1 MKKNFLLISLVAFF
15 FSSVNS
21 QDFSKMKG
29 SVYCAM
35 KKSQTPV
42 LGQPIQTNGGPLH
55 SFDVLKYTLVVN
67 LYQCY
72 NSPYP
77 KNFTASN
84 IIQFRADSTLNSIK
98 LDAVNSSLIID
109 SVRLAGVSY
118 THLNNILTIQL
129 NQTYNAG
136 DTVNVKIYYRH
147 KNVVDYALYVKNGM
161 LFTDCEPEG
170 ARKWF
175 PCWDRPSDKA
185 QLDLTAKVKASVKLG
200 SNGYLA
206 DSTFSGDSLWYHW
219 VSNENVAT
227 YLIVLTSK
235 VNYKLDIVYWHK
247 LSNPT
252 DSIPIRFYY
261 NSGENP
267 SSVKSIIPA
276 MATWYS
282 QNFIE
287 HPFPKNGFATLNSDF
302 SWGGMENQT
311 LTSFCP
317 GCWSEY
323 LTAHEF
329 AHQWFGDMI
338 TCSTWADIW
347 LNEGFA
353 TWTEAFWYES
363 YGGYTAYKSDI
374 DGDANSY
381 LNSNPGWPIS
391 DPDWAI
397 TTPPTDILFN
407 YAITYAKGACVLHQ
421 LRYVLGDSLF
431 FVTMKA
437 YCADSNLKFQSATIS
452 DFNQK
457 VNQVTGENFNWFFN
471 EWIFQ
476 PNHPIYQNTYNF
488 QNLGIGQWKV
498 NFFARQVQTNT
509 VFFKMPIEIN
519 VHFQDNTDT
528 LIRVMNDVNN
538 QQLFW
543 TFNKRPILLQF
554 DPHNQIVL
562 KEGSTIV
569 GIDEPQQDK
578 HSVFLYQN
586 SPNPV
591 ESKTTISYET
601 TVGTE
606 VQLDIMNIMGESVI
620 KVGKSFQ
627 QSGEHSF
634 ILDFSNLP
642 AGIYFYKL
650 TAGSNVLTKKL
661 VVSK

>member
-1 MKKNFLLISLVAFF
+1 
-15 FSSVNS
+15 
-21 QDFSKMKG
+21 
-29 SVYCAM
+29 M
-35 KKSQTPV
+35 KKSQTRI
-42 LGQPIQTNGGPLH
+42 LGQPIQINSGPLH
-55 SFDVLKYTLVVN
+55 SYNVLKYTLSLN

-72 NSPYP
+72 TSPYL

-84 IIQFRADSTLNSIK
+84 IIQFRVDSTLNSIR

-109 SVRLAGVSY
+109 SVRLAGVSF
-118 THLNNILTIQL
+118 THLNNILAIQL
-129 NQTYNAG
+129 DQTYNVG
-136 DTVNVKIYYRH
+136 DVVNVKIYYRH
-147 KNVVDYALYVKNGM
+147 KNVADDALYVKSGM

-175 PCWDRPSDKA
+175 PCWDKPSDKA
-185 QLDLTAKVKASVKLG
+185 QLDLTAKVKANVKLG

-206 DSTFSGDSLWYHW
+206 DSTLSGDSLWYHW

-227 YLIVLTSK
+227 YLTVLTSK

-267 SSVKSIIPA
+267 SSVKSIIRA

-287 HPFPKNGFATLNSDF
+287 HPFPKNGFATLNDLF
-302 SWGGMENQT
+302 TWGGMENQT

-317 GCWSEY
+317 GCWSES

-353 TWTEAFWYES
+353 TWSEAFWYES
-363 YGGYTAYKSDI
+363 YGGYADYKSSI

-381 LNSNPGWPIS
+381 LYSNPGWPIS
-391 DPDWAI
+391 DPDWAV
-397 TTPPTDILFN
+397 TTPSTDILFN

-431 FVTMKA
+431 FATLKT
-437 YCADSNLKFQSATIS
+437 YCADPNLKFQSSTIS

-457 VNQVTGENFNWFFN
+457 VNLVTGENYNWFFN

-476 PNHPIYQNTYNF
+476 PNHPVYQNTYNF
-488 QNLGIGQWKV
+488 QNLGTGQWKV

-538 QQLFW
+538 QLLFW
-543 TFNKRPILLQF
+543 TFSKRPVLLQF

-562 KEGSTIV
+562 KGGSTVV
-569 GIDEPQQDK
+569 GVDEPQQDK
-578 HSVFLYQN
+578 YSMNLYQN
-586 SPNPV
+586 APNPV
-591 ESKTTISYET
+591 ESKTTISYEIPMN
-601 TVGTE
+601 TE
-606 VQLDIMNIMGESVI
+606 VQLDIMNIMGETVI
-620 KVGKSFQ
+620 KVGKTLQ
-627 QSGEHSF
+627 QTGEHSVN
-634 ILDFSNLP
+634 LDFSNLP
-642 AGIYFYKL
+642 SGIYFYKL
-650 TAGSNVLTKKL
+650 TAGNNILTKKL
-661 VVSK
+661 IVSK